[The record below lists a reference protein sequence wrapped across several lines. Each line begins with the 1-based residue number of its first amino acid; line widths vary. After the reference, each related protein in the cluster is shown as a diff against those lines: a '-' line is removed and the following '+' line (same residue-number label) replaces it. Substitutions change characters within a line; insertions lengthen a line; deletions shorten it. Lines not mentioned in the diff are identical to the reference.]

1 MPLLRGRVVEPSK
14 GSRCKSFTF
23 PANCSTRPF
32 AEKKE
37 RNVEINLRS
46 ESIIK
51 SALCA
56 DTFHM
61 YREVDAPPVRRC
73 PTRLEHLRQ
82 SLLIAPIL
90 CLCTGLGAAQTVAV
104 PPLLTTANQA
114 RRFNFDTAQG
124 PASVH
129 LRGVVTYFDTV
140 TPNLFVQDQTGGI
153 WVDLRGMKAD
163 HPLPGQL
170 IELWGEDAMGFSPY
184 IAKPR
189 WKVIGSAPFPK
200 PIPLTYEQAT
210 KTSYDSQ
217 WVEMEGIVRSFA
229 KEAEGNA
236 LVIEVATPAGVYKV
250 RVPDYL
256 APGFPMELVDAK
268 VRFRGVCG
276 TSFNRRG
283 QFVSMHLMMPEL
295 ADATVLEPAPADP
308 FSVPATRI
316 NKIGRFAE
324 DLTDIHQLKVVGL
337 VTARYP
343 GVGLFL
349 MDPTGGLFVESQD
362 GTPVNPGD
370 EVEVI
375 GFPAPGSYSPLLKS
389 ASIRPTGRHQSVT
402 PALVNGSL
410 ASRGGY
416 DAQLVKITGTV
427 EGVNLH
433 PNGYTLVLLSDDRV
447 SFEARLGDPKITS
460 IPPVAGSVLTLTGI
474 CSVKTDDNGNM
485 STFEIVLHDPE
496 DARLIS
502 APSWLT
508 GQRAASILSVLV
520 ILAAAVFGWVIVLR
534 RRVRGQT
541 SVIKARLESELALE
555 ARYRRMFER
564 NLTGLYVARVDG
576 RILDCNDT
584 CAHILG
590 YTDRADLLNH
600 TVEAESVIAQ
610 FHEHFHDGHPGGI
623 DQILNAEQEL
633 IRPNGSSCWVLANV
647 RLVIHAESAQSF
659 IEGGLV
665 DITDRKAAQDQVQF
679 LAYYDSLTK
688 LPNRSLLKDRLAQ
701 TLAAAR
707 RHKEKVAILFL
718 DLDRFKDIN
727 DSLGHSIGDVLLEQV
742 GQRLR
747 MLARDE
753 DTVARVGG
761 DEFLV
766 VLTSLQGPEEAA
778 LAADRIV
785 REMNYPFLFGSHSF
799 TVGCS
804 IGISLFP
811 EHGCDEETL
820 VKNADA
826 AMYRA
831 KESGRNVFRFYTED
845 MNTELVDRLTV
856 EHNLRVA
863 LEQKELFLVYQPQ
876 IDMATRSVI
885 GLEALLRWQHP
896 ELGLISPD
904 KFIHVAE
911 LTGLIVP
918 IGEWVLRSACIQARK
933 WQRAGFGMKAI
944 AVNVSAVQF
953 RQDGFCE
960 MVRTVLEETG
970 LAPEYLELEL
980 TEGILLSNA
989 DVIFSLLEE
998 LKSMGLKLAIDDF
1011 GTGYSSLSY
1020 LRQFPVS
1027 KLKIDR
1033 SFINDVATNA
1043 DAAAITAAIIEMG
1056 KALGLK
1062 VIAEG
1067 VETEAQLAFLEAR
1080 HCDEIQGFLFSRPE
1094 TPETLERN
1102 NMLGPISEHSLLSSR
1117 APSWL
1122 G

>member
-1 MPLLRGRVVEPSK
+1 
-14 GSRCKSFTF
+14 
-23 PANCSTRPF
+23 
-32 AEKKE
+32 
-37 RNVEINLRS
+37 
-46 ESIIK
+46 
-51 SALCA
+51 
-56 DTFHM
+56 
-61 YREVDAPPVRRC
+61 
-73 PTRLEHLRQ
+73 
-82 SLLIAPIL
+82 
-90 CLCTGLGAAQTVAV
+90 
-104 PPLLTTANQA
+104 
-114 RRFNFDTAQG
+114 
-124 PASVH
+124 
-129 LRGVVTYFDTV
+129 
-140 TPNLFVQDQTGGI
+140 
-153 WVDLRGMKAD
+153 
-163 HPLPGQL
+163 
-170 IELWGEDAMGFSPY
+170 
-184 IAKPR
+184 
-189 WKVIGSAPFPK
+189 
-200 PIPLTYEQAT
+200 
-210 KTSYDSQ
+210 
-217 WVEMEGIVRSFA
+217 
-229 KEAEGNA
+229 
-236 LVIEVATPAGVYKV
+236 
-250 RVPDYL
+250 
-256 APGFPMELVDAK
+256 
-268 VRFRGVCG
+268 
-276 TSFNRRG
+276 
-283 QFVSMHLMMPEL
+283 
-295 ADATVLEPAPADP
+295 
-308 FSVPATRI
+308 
-316 NKIGRFAE
+316 
-324 DLTDIHQLKVVGL
+324 
-337 VTARYP
+337 
-343 GVGLFL
+343 
-349 MDPTGGLFVESQD
+349 
-362 GTPVNPGD
+362 
-370 EVEVI
+370 
-375 GFPAPGSYSPLLKS
+375 
-389 ASIRPTGRHQSVT
+389 
-402 PALVNGSL
+402 
-410 ASRGGY
+410 
-416 DAQLVKITGTV
+416 
-427 EGVNLH
+427 
-433 PNGYTLVLLSDDRV
+433 
-447 SFEARLGDPKITS
+447 
-460 IPPVAGSVLTLTGI
+460 
-474 CSVKTDDNGNM
+474 
-485 STFEIVLHDPE
+485 
-496 DARLIS
+496 
-502 APSWLT
+502 
-508 GQRAASILSVLV
+508 
-520 ILAAAVFGWVIVLR
+520 
-534 RRVRGQT
+534 
-541 SVIKARLESELALE
+541 
-555 ARYRRMFER
+555 
-564 NLTGLYVARVDG
+564 
-576 RILDCNDT
+576 
-584 CAHILG
+584 
-590 YTDRADLLNH
+590 
-600 TVEAESVIAQ
+600 
-610 FHEHFHDGHPGGI
+610 
-623 DQILNAEQEL
+623 L

>member
-1 MPLLRGRVVEPSK
+1 MPSMQRDVA
-14 GSRCKSFTF
+14 
-23 PANCSTRPF
+23 PA
-32 AEKKE
+32 A
-37 RNVEINLRS
+37 I
-46 ESIIK
+46 
-51 SALCA
+51 
-56 DTFHM
+56 
-61 YREVDAPPVRRC
+61 RRR
-73 PTRLEHLRQ
+73 PTRREHLWR

-90 CLCTGLGAAQTVAV
+90 CLSTGLGIAQAPATPHLITTVRE
-104 PPLLTTANQA
+104 A
-114 RRFNFDTAQG
+114 RRFNFDTAHE
-124 PASVH
+124 PAQVH

-140 TPNLFVQDQTGGI
+140 APNLFLQDQTGGI
-153 WVDLRGMKAD
+153 WIDLRGMPAD

-170 IELWGEDAMGFSPY
+170 IDLWGEDAKGFSPY

-189 WKVIGSAPFPK
+189 WRVIGSAPFPK
-200 PIPLTYEQAT
+200 PIPLTFEQASA
-210 KTSYDSQ
+210 TSYDSQ
-217 WVEMEGIVRSFA
+217 WVEMEGIVRSFTKQA
-229 KEAEGNA
+229 DGNV
-236 LVIEVATPAGVYKV
+236 LVMEVATPTGIFKV

-256 APGFPMELVDAK
+256 APGFPVGLVDAK
-268 VRFRGVCG
+268 VRFHAVCG
-276 TSFNRRG
+276 TSFNQRG
-283 QFVSMHLMMPEL
+283 QFVAMHLMMPGL
-295 ADATVLEPAPADP
+295 ANAAVLEPAPADP
-308 FSVPATRI
+308 FSVPATKI
-316 NKIGRFAE
+316 NKIGRFSA
-324 DLTDIHQLKVVGL
+324 DLTDIHRLKVVGL

-343 GVGLFL
+343 GGGLFL
-349 MDPTGGLFVESQD
+349 MDSTGGLYVETQD
-362 GTPVNPGD
+362 GTPANPGE

-375 GFPAPGSYSPLLKS
+375 GFPAPGSYSPVLKS
-389 ASIRPTGRHQSVT
+389 ASIRPTGRHQPVVPT
-402 PALVNGSL
+402 LINGSL

-433 PNGYTLVLLSDDRV
+433 PQGYTLVLLSDDRF
-447 SFEARLGDPKITS
+447 SFEARLFDPTLKST
-460 IPPVAGSVLTLTGI
+460 PPAAGSILVLTGI
-474 CSVKTDDNGNM
+474 CSVKTDDNGNV
-485 STFEIVLHDPE
+485 STFEIVLRDPK
-496 DARLIS
+496 DALLIS
-502 APSWLT
+502 APPWLT
-508 GQRAASILSVLV
+508 GRRAVSILSVLM
-520 ILAAAVFGWVIVLR
+520 ILTAAVIGWVIVLR

-541 SVIKARLESELALE
+541 SVIQARLESELALE

-564 NLTGLYVARVDG
+564 NLTGLYVASVDG
-576 RILDCNDT
+576 HILDCNDT

-590 YTDRADLLNH
+590 YTSRIELLEH
-600 TVEAESVIAQ
+600 RQGAEQLIAQ
-610 FHEHFHDGHPGGI
+610 FHEHLYDEQEGGI
-623 DQILNAEQEL
+623 HHILNAEQQL
-633 IRPNGSSCWVLANV
+633 IRPDGSSCWVLANV
-647 RLVIHAESAQSF
+647 RLVIQAEAANSF

-747 MLARDE
+747 LLARDE

-766 VLTSLQGPEEAA
+766 VLTSLHGPEDAA
-778 LAADRIV
+778 VAAERIV
-785 REMNYPFLFGSHSF
+785 RELNQPFLIGSHSF
-799 TVGCS
+799 NVGCS
-804 IGISLFP
+804 IGISLCP
-811 EHGCDEETL
+811 EHGTDEETL

-831 KESGRNVFRFYTED
+831 KESGRNAFRFYTED
-845 MNTELVDRLTV
+845 MNAELVERLTL

-863 LEQKELFLVYQPQ
+863 LERKELFLVYQPQ
-876 IDMATRSVI
+876 MDMATRSVI
-885 GLEALLRWQHP
+885 GLEALLRWQQP
-896 ELGLISPD
+896 EMGLVSPD
-904 KFIHVAE
+904 KFIYLAE

-918 IGEWVLRSACIQARK
+918 IGEWVLRNACIQARK
-933 WQRAGFGMKAI
+933 WQEAGYGLKTI
-944 AVNVSAVQF
+944 AVNVSAIQF
-953 RQDGFCE
+953 RHDGFCE
-960 MVRTVLEETG
+960 MVRRVLEETG
-970 LAPEYLELEL
+970 LAPQSLELEL
-980 TEGILLSNA
+980 TESILLSNA

-1056 KALGLK
+1056 KALSLK

-1080 HCDEIQGFLFSRPE
+1080 HCDEIQGFLLSRPE
-1094 TPETLERN
+1094 NPETLERN
-1102 NMLGPISEHSLLSSR
+1102 NMLGLIEQSQTQNV
-1117 APSWL
+1117 WL
-1122 G
+1122 GSTLVAAP

>member
-1 MPLLRGRVVEPSK
+1 MHRKGKPTASK
-14 GSRCKSFTF
+14 GSF
-23 PANCSTRPF
+23 NNQ
-32 AEKKE
+32 EKLS
-37 RNVEINLRS
+37 RW
-46 ESIIK
+46 
-51 SALCA
+51 
-56 DTFHM
+56 
-61 YREVDAPPVRRC
+61 
-73 PTRLEHLRQ
+73 
-82 SLLIAPIL
+82 LLIAPVL
-90 CLCTGLGAAQTVAV
+90 CLCTGLGIAQAATKPLMLSTVS
-104 PPLLTTANQA
+104 QA
-114 RRFNFDTAQG
+114 RRFNFDAAHM
-124 PASVH
+124 PAEVH

-140 TPNLFVQDQTGGI
+140 TPNLFIQDQTGGI
-153 WVDLRGMKAD
+153 WVDLRGLQAT
-163 HPLPGQL
+163 PPRPGQL

-189 WKVIGSAPFPK
+189 WKVLGIAPFPK
-200 PIPLTYEQAT
+200 PVHVSFEQAST
-210 KTSYDSQ
+210 TSYDSQ
-217 WVEMEGIVRSFA
+217 WVEMEGIVRSFS
-229 KEAEGNA
+229 KEAEGNI
-236 LVIEVATPAGVYKV
+236 LVMDVATPTGMYMV

-268 VRFRGVCG
+268 VRFNGVCG
-276 TSFNRRG
+276 ASFNRRG
-283 QFVSMHLMMPEL
+283 QFVAMHLMMPGL
-295 ADATVLEPAPADP
+295 ANATTLEPAPADP
-308 FSVPATRI
+308 FSIPATKI
-316 NKIGRFAE
+316 NKIGRFSA
-324 DLTDIHQLKVVGL
+324 DLTDIHRLKVVGL

-349 MDPTGGLFVESQD
+349 MDSTAGVFAESQD

-375 GFPAPGSYSPLLKS
+375 GFPAPGSYSPVLKS
-389 ASIRPTGRHQSVT
+389 ASIRPTGRHQPVVPST
-402 PALVNGSL
+402 INGSL

-433 PNGYTLVLLSDDRV
+433 PQGYTLVLLSDDKF
-447 SFEARLGDPKITS
+447 SFEARLGDPKIKS
-460 IPPVAGSVLTLTGI
+460 IPPATGSILTLTGI
-474 CSVKTDDNGNM
+474 CSLKTDEKGNPGI
-485 STFEIVLHDPE
+485 FEIVLRDPA

-502 APSWLT
+502 APPWLT
-508 GQRAASILSVLV
+508 GQRALSVLS
-520 ILAAAVFGWVIVLR
+520 ILAILTAAVFVWVIVLR
-534 RRVRGQT
+534 RRVRSQT
-541 SVIKARLESELALE
+541 SVIKVRLESELALE

-564 NLTGLYVARVDG
+564 NLTGLYLASVDG

-584 CAHILG
+584 FAHILG
-590 YTDRADLLNH
+590 YADRIALLEH
-600 TVEAESVIAQ
+600 CYVAEKAIA
-610 FHEHFHDGHPGGI
+610 HFHAHFYDEHKSGI
-623 DQILNAEQEL
+623 DQILNAEQQL
-633 IRPNGSSCWVLANV
+633 KRPDGSNCWVLANV
-647 RLVIHAESAQSF
+647 RLVIQAEPAHSF

-665 DITDRKAAQDQVQF
+665 DITDRRAAQDQVQF

-688 LPNRSLLKDRLAQ
+688 LPNRSLLKDRLEQ

-727 DSLGHSIGDVLLEQV
+727 DSLGHSIGDMLLERV

-747 MLARDE
+747 VLARDE

-761 DEFLV
+761 DEFLI
-766 VLTSLQGPEEAA
+766 VLTSLHGPEDAA
-778 LAADRIV
+778 VAAERIV
-785 REMNYPFLFGSHSF
+785 QEMNYPFLIGSHSF
-799 TVGCS
+799 NVGCS

-811 EHGCDEETL
+811 EHGSDEETL

-831 KESGRNVFRFYTED
+831 KESGRNAFRFYTEE
-845 MNTELVDRLTV
+845 MNAELVERLTL
-856 EHNLRVA
+856 EHNLRLA
-863 LEQKELFLVYQPQ
+863 LERKELFLVYQPQ
-876 IDMATRSVI
+876 MDMKTRSVI
-885 GLEALLRWQHP
+885 GLEALLRWQQP
-896 ELGLISPD
+896 ELGLVSPD
-904 KFIHVAE
+904 RFIHVAE

-933 WQRAGFGMKAI
+933 WQEAGFDVKAV

-953 RQDGFCE
+953 RHDGFCK

-970 LAPEYLELEL
+970 LAPECLELEL

-1043 DAAAITAAIIEMG
+1043 DARAITAAIIEMG
-1056 KALGLK
+1056 KALSLK

-1067 VETEAQLAFLEAR
+1067 VETKAQLAFLEAR
-1080 HCDEIQGFLFSRPE
+1080 HCDEVQGFLFSEPE
-1094 TPETLERN
+1094 TPETLERT
-1102 NMLGPISEHSLLSSR
+1102 NMLGLATL
-1117 APSWL
+1117 
-1122 G
+1122 